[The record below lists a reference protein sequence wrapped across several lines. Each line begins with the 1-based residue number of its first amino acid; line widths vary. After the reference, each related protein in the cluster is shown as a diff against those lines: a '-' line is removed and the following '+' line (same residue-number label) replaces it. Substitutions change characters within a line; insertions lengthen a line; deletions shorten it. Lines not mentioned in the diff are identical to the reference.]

1 MNYFKLLNIK
11 LIIKNICNFGNSK
24 TEPYFYKNTL
34 KALRTNKFHILF
46 TLSFTMLINMCG
58 FAQDRPKSGGEIEP
72 VKKSDTIAVNV
83 NEVLQ
88 PNAKNGTLEL
98 TEKGQDS
105 TKTDSVKPKPEFLT
119 DIVTYKA
126 KDYTSFN
133 KKEQKLYLY
142 NEAEIIYGDME
153 IKAGVIVIDY
163 SKNEVYAGRVKDSA
177 GVYSQ
182 NPIFKQGTQV
192 VEPDSIRFNIDT
204 EKALI
209 FNSRTEQSGGF
220 IDSAIS
226 KKENDSVYFVKNA
239 KFTTSENREDPEYYF
254 LLRKAKIVP
263 DEKVATGLTNMFIY
277 GVPTPIG
284 LPFAYFPLT
293 KKQTSGVIFPSFGE
307 QNSRGYFLQNGGYYF
322 ALSDYVDLAVL
333 GDYYTNGSY
342 GMRLE
347 SKYKVRYKFNGSLG
361 FRYENLITSE
371 RGFEDY
377 AKSTIYN
384 LRWSHSQDTKANPNS
399 RFSASVNLG
408 SSQYYQNSINQV
420 NVASF
425 LNNTLSSSISYSKT
439 FQGEPQVN
447 FSATATHSQNT
458 NTESITMT
466 LPTIQTSVSRIYPF
480 ANETGSKNGI
490 IENVNFQYNLSA
502 ENRISTTDSLF
513 FKKEMWDEAK
523 SGIQHTIPL
532 STNFKIFKYFSLSA
546 STNYEENWTFK
557 TVNKYYD
564 TDLEE
569 EITVESK
576 GFDAFRTY
584 NFSTSIGTTVYGMF
598 NFEKEG
604 ENKKIKAIRH
614 VMRPSVSYNIN
625 PSFDKYWDS
634 YEVVN
639 ADGDVEE
646 EVEFSRFEESLY
658 GAPNQNFSSSLGLN
672 LSNNFEAK
680 VRDKDSTAAEAKK
693 IILLNNLNFS
703 TSYNFAGDSLKWSPM
718 RISGGTQILSDKM
731 SINFGAVLDPYALD
745 NNNSKVDT
753 YNINNGGSLFR
764 LTSANL
770 TMNYTLNSS
779 SFNGKEDES
788 RTNSREETLRSG
800 GRADDLFGVTEDF
813 ANQQLNNNKQED
825 KEPSEFYNYKIPW
838 SLRLAYAVN
847 YSNAARQNE
856 ISSHS
861 LMFSGDIEFAP
872 RWTVGASSGYD
883 LQNQGFTYTQ
893 LRFER
898 DLLSWRMNLSWVP
911 FSSRSSWNFFIGI
924 KSSILKDIKYEKRK
938 DTDDEL

>member
-1 MNYFKLLNIK
+1 M
-11 LIIKNICNFGNSK
+11 
-24 TEPYFYKNTL
+24 
-34 KALRTNKFHILF
+34 RTNKFQILF
-46 TLSFTMLINMCG
+46 ALSFTMFINMCG
-58 FAQDRPKSGGEIEP
+58 YAQDRPKSGGEIVP
-72 VKKSDTIAVNV
+72 AKKEDSITVNV
-83 NEVLQ
+83 NDVLQ
-88 PNAKNGTLEL
+88 PKAKNTTVEL
-98 TEKGQDS
+98 TEKGKDS

-126 KDYTSFN
+126 KDYTAFN
-133 KKEQKLYLY
+133 RKEQKLYLY
-142 NEAEIIYGDME
+142 NEAEIYYGDME

-182 NPIFKQGTQV
+182 HPIFKQGEQI

-209 FNSRTEQSGGF
+209 FNSRTEQAGGF
-220 IDSAIS
+220 FDSEIS
-226 KKENDSVYFVKNA
+226 KKENDSVYFVQNA
-239 KFTTSENREDPEYYF
+239 KYTTSENREDPEYYF
-254 LLRKAKIVP
+254 LLRKAKVVP

-307 QNSRGYFLQNGGYYF
+307 QSSRGYFLQNGGYYF

-342 GMRLE
+342 GLRLQ
-347 SKYKVRYKFNGSLG
+347 SKYNVRYKFNGDFS

-371 RGFEDY
+371 RGFDDY
-377 AKSTIYN
+377 AKSTVYN
-384 LRWSHSQDTKANPNS
+384 LRWSHSQDTKASPNS

-408 SSQYYQNSINQV
+408 SSNYYQTSVNQT
-420 NVASF
+420 NVSNF

-447 FSATATHSQNT
+447 MSATATHRQNT
-458 NTESITMT
+458 NTESINMT
-466 LPTIQTSVSRIYPF
+466 LPTIQASVSRIFPF
-480 ANETGSKNGI
+480 ASKTGTKNGI
-490 IENVNFQYNLSA
+490 IQNINFQYNLSA
-502 ENRISTTDSLF
+502 ENNITTTDSLF
-513 FKKEMWDEAK
+513 FKKEMWDDMLT
-523 SGIQHTIPL
+523 GIKHTIPL
-532 STNFKIFKYFSLSA
+532 STNFKLFKYFSLSA
-546 STNYEENWTFK
+546 SSNYEEKWTFNTISK
-557 TVNKYYD
+557 SYD
-564 TDLEE
+564 TVLEE
-569 EITVESK
+569 EVTTEKS
-576 GFDAFRTY
+576 GLDAFRTY
-584 NFSTSIGTTVYGMF
+584 NFSTSLGTTIYGMF

-604 ENKKIKAIRH
+604 EDKKIKAIRH

-625 PSFDKYWDS
+625 PSFDRYWDS

-639 ADGDVEE
+639 ADGEVEE
-646 EVEFSRFEESLY
+646 EVAFSRFEESLY
-658 GAPNQNFSSSLGLN
+658 GAPNRNFSSSMGLS

-680 VRDKDSTAAEAKK
+680 VKDKDSTKTEAKK

-703 TSYNFAGDSLKWSPM
+703 TSYNFAGDSLQWSPM
-718 RISGGTQILSDKM
+718 RVSGGTQILNDKM

-745 NNNSKVDT
+745 NNNSKVDV

-770 TMNYTLNSS
+770 TMNYTLNSK
-779 SFNGKEDES
+779 SFSGKEDES
-788 RTNSREETLRSG
+788 RENSRDETLKSG
-800 GRADDLFGVTEDF
+800 GRADDLFGVSEDF
-813 ANQQLNNNKQED
+813 ADQRLNNNKQED
-825 KEPSEFYNYKIPW
+825 KESSEFYNYKMPW

-847 YSNAARQNE
+847 YSNATRQNE

-861 LMFSGDIEFAP
+861 LMFSGDIEFSP

-924 KSSILKDIKYEKRK
+924 KSSILKDIKYEKRRQP
-938 DTDDEL
+938 DDQL